1 MRAINEIGADMP
13 QFEVSTF
20 EYKDSLAILEQAYR
34 SSQDSS
40 NVSLAPFGSKMQ
52 ALAGCIFC
60 HLHPDV
66 RVIFASP
73 KSYDASQYSKGVK
86 ATWEI
91 DFGRVV
97 VLVGQ
102 LRRVGQIII
111 ED

>member
-1 MRAINEIGADMP
+1 MRAINEVGPDVP

-20 EYKDSLAILEQAYR
+20 DYKESLAALEQAYL

-60 HLHPDV
+60 HLHPDI

-91 DFGRVV
+91 DFESVSE
-97 VLVGQ
+97 LIGQ
-102 LRRVGQIII
+102 LHRVGQTG
-111 ED
+111 DR